1 MGIMLCYSFRLILY
15 VYGVLENDGQ
25 LIMSGSMMN
34 NPCLGC
40 VEINTNFILYEN
52 RNRYFTIIL
61 CYLFAGTEHYRKGHR
76 QDRKSTRLN
85 SSHRLESRMPSSA

>member
-1 MGIMLCYSFRLILY
+1 MLCYSFRLILY

-61 CYLFAGTEHYRKGHR
+61 CYLFAGIEHYRKGHR
-76 QDRKSTRLN
+76 Q
-85 SSHRLESRMPSSA
+85 

>member
-1 MGIMLCYSFRLILY
+1 MLCYSFRLILY

-61 CYLFAGTEHYRKGHR
+61 CFDRGNMFCLFWN
-76 QDRKSTRLN
+76 DRLTF
-85 SSHRLESRMPSSA
+85 

>member
-1 MGIMLCYSFRLILY
+1 MLCYSFRLILY

-52 RNRYFTIIL
+52 RNRYFTIIPQIRNRPHKM
-61 CYLFAGTEHYRKGHR
+61 TQRSKR
-76 QDRKSTRLN
+76 
-85 SSHRLESRMPSSA
+85 

>member
-1 MGIMLCYSFRLILY
+1 MLCYSFRLILY

-52 RNRYFTIIL
+52 RITNPDALKDFTWEGFRYREDISSENNWIFL
-61 CYLFAGTEHYRKGHR
+61 
-76 QDRKSTRLN
+76 QD
-85 SSHRLESRMPSSA
+85 

>member
-1 MGIMLCYSFRLILY
+1 MLCYSFRLILY

-40 VEINTNFILYEN
+40 VEINTNF
-52 RNRYFTIIL
+52 
-61 CYLFAGTEHYRKGHR
+61 HYCPVKV
-76 QDRKSTRLN
+76 DK
-85 SSHRLESRMPSSA
+85 

>member
-1 MGIMLCYSFRLILY
+1 MLCYSFRLILY

-40 VEINTNFILYEN
+40 VEINTTLIPQHYYKYNFL
-52 RNRYFTIIL
+52 
-61 CYLFAGTEHYRKGHR
+61 
-76 QDRKSTRLN
+76 ST
-85 SSHRLESRMPSSA
+85 

>member
-1 MGIMLCYSFRLILY
+1 MLCYSFRLILY

-40 VEINTNFILYEN
+40 VEINTNLV
-52 RNRYFTIIL
+52 TI
-61 CYLFAGTEHYRKGHR
+61 YQFAEHK
-76 QDRKSTRLN
+76 
-85 SSHRLESRMPSSA
+85 